1 MCQLTIY
8 VPIQQNF
15 TMLKAN
21 KQEARGDKSD
31 HVVKQILLWMTGG

>member
-1 MCQLTIY
+1 MCQLTVY